1 MQQLVARLQSTKMYV
16 VSTPD
21 SIQISSPSSLSSD
34 ASASG
39 QRKVRCPICGDVS
52 YNRHFGIPSCNSCA
66 AFFRRTIS
74 MSRRY
79 ACVKGK
85 QCLISFGDAR
95 HICIKK
101 GMNISAVFVRS
112 TDEFSCFEPD
122 SPLRKILLAQRST
135 FVNRYASLL
144 KHYGG
149 NPALVKMGSEN
160 PPLNRTVATV
170 ASEFSVLNEYLMA
183 TGFKD
188 FDLSSLQIQQLSRSL
203 FYPWMAFHSIMG
215 VLRNAGHKTNVAFF
229 VDESHVKV
237 TDDAIKQYVRM
248 LPDLLDYR
256 TMETATNRFF
266 KNTIDVANQLHSTR
280 MEENEHS
287 AIFHVYALRTA
298 SRLFPQN
305 RSFDGM
311 INSIFHDLTRHF
323 QKNYDSVPLKLGN
336 MILML
341 TILERATATLS
352 DFVTLLY
359 INGYNPV
366 LSKLSGEETPVKP
379 I

>member
-1 MQQLVARLQSTKMYV
+1 MRLNNT
-16 VSTPD
+16 
-21 SIQISSPSSLSSD
+21 LEC
-34 ASASG
+34 
-39 QRKVRCPICGDVS
+39 CPIYSIIEPWKRKSKSNDQK
-52 YNRHFGIPSCNSCA
+52 NLKP
-66 AFFRRTIS
+66 FR
-74 MSRRY
+74 
-79 ACVKGK
+79 
-85 QCLISFGDAR
+85 
-95 HICIKK
+95 
-101 GMNISAVFVRS
+101 
-112 TDEFSCFEPD
+112 
-122 SPLRKILLAQRST
+122 
-135 FVNRYASLL
+135 
-144 KHYGG
+144 
-149 NPALVKMGSEN
+149 
-160 PPLNRTVATV
+160 
-170 ASEFSVLNEYLMA
+170 
-183 TGFKD
+183 
-188 FDLSSLQIQQLSRSL
+188 
-203 FYPWMAFHSIMG
+203 
-215 VLRNAGHKTNVAFF
+215 
-229 VDESHVKV
+229 
-237 TDDAIKQYVRM
+237 
-248 LPDLLDYR
+248 
-256 TMETATNRFF
+256 ATNRFF